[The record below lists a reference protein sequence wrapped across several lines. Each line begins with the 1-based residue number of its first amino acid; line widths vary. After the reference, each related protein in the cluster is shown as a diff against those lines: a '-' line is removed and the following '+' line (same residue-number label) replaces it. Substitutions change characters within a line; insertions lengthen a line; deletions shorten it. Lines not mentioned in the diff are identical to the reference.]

1 MTNSGINKDISID
14 STDTKKVTREYCE
27 QVYILKFNNLD
38 DTETFLERRKLPKQT
53 HKEMANVTS
62 SEYVTL
68 NS

>member
-14 STDTKKVTREYCE
+14 STDIKKIIREYCE

-38 DTETFLERRKLPKQT
+38 AMENFLERCKLPKQT
-53 HKEMANVTS
+53 HKETENVNS
-62 SEYVTL
+62 SKYVKF